1 MSLLRLGP
9 VTFDI
14 MPLNFQK
21 IKRESEAFWP
31 TIPRF
36 GGRPGRQHTGFGENV
51 LSIHG
56 TLYPGEFG
64 GQNKYEQLRYLV
76 DRAEPVMMIGWAS
89 FSKAQVFGYFVV
101 LKIPDSLDF
110 FNQKGEPQKIIYNVD
125 VAPHDY
131 SEARE
136 HLFRGRV

>member
-1 MSLLRLGP
+1 MPLLRLGP

-21 IKRESEAFWP
+21 IKRESEALWP

-36 GGRPGRQHTGFGENV
+36 GGRPGRQHTGFGENII
-51 LSIHG
+51 SIHG

-64 GQNKYEQLRYLV
+64 GQNEYERLRNLV
-76 DRAEPVMMIGWAS
+76 DGAKPVMMIGWAS
-89 FSKAQVFGYFVV
+89 ASKARVFGYFVV

-110 FNQKGEPQKIIYNVD
+110 FNQKGDPQKITFNID
-125 VAPHDY
+125 VAPHHY
-131 SEARE
+131 SKARE
-136 HLFRGRV
+136 YLFQRRL